1 MNNELLPP
9 NATAQEIALAAATSR
24 ISDVPVPI
32 RTLYQP
38 AAAPSQVLPSLAWSY
53 SLDEWDTTWTEAQK
67 RQAITDSIYVHRH
80 KGTIGAVKRAVNAL
94 GFGVE
99 VQEWFRQLPLG
110 DPYTFRLL
118 LTAEQSGIPQAGML
132 RLQDVVDA
140 TKNLRSHLSA
150 IVPTIITNAGP
161 TAGAVT
167 VMGHEIT
174 VDGFEYSLKYDGSAK
189 YDGMYRHNG
198 IKVPVVN

>member
-1 MNNELLPP
+1 MNNQLLPP
-9 NATAQEIALAAATSR
+9 NATPHEIALAAAASR

-38 AAAPSQVLPSLAWSY
+38 AVAPSQVLPSLAWSF
-53 SLDEWDTTWTEAQK
+53 SLDEWDTSWTESQK
-67 RQAITDSIYVHRH
+67 RQAITDSVYVHRH

-110 DPYTFRLL
+110 APYTFRLL
-118 LTAEQSGIPQAGML
+118 LTAEQSGIPQDGML
-132 RLQDVVDA
+132 KLQDVVDA
-140 TKNLRSHLSA
+140 TKNLRSHLSE
-150 IVPTIITNAGP
+150 IVPTVITNAGP
-161 TAGAVT
+161 TVGAVT

-174 VDGFEYSLKYDGSAK
+174 VDGFQYSLVADGARTA
-189 YDGMYRHNG
+189 DGLNTPNG
-198 IKVPVVN
+198 FKLN